1 MEEKRKSELEMASI
15 KMSHL
20 AKFRIPVMRKA
31 NWSTQSYKLSQ
42 VSPTSA
48 LGPEWETAK
57 NNSGKR
63 RKIKHKQSRLDEE
76 G

>member
-20 AKFRIPVMRKA
+20 AKLA
-31 NWSTQSYKLSQ
+31 N

-48 LGPEWETAK
+48 LDPERETVK